1 MKNFLLLVLTTIS
14 IASFAQNFQYLGS
27 YTSNGTPLYFEPSDV
42 VSQETLDLV
51 SNSLPE
57 NYPVPT
63 YNPQYISSGYD
74 TDLIIDALADVWVTF
89 VSEGAGYKNVLG
101 FYTYDLNNPL
111 TTAPTAAQITIIFP
125 NVSAQGSGGSLLAGN
140 KVKIGTFPAGTGI
153 GWVLLANG
161 WNGSQVTNGLWRLF
175 SNPNF
180 NPEADV
186 NLRNHNVLLNDPENE
201 RIILGF
207 EDIRRDY
214 SNCDQDFNDAIF
226 YVSANP
232 YTALRTVNVADV
244 SSATDIS
251 SANNGGLE
259 SEGSLATLIANR
271 NFKRVKENTFVDK
284 KQLQTKFDESSKTKS
299 RNSNTTNTQTLE
311 SYFPTTGM
319 FGTETAFVSS
329 PIDLIQITNAE
340 EVFSVDY
347 YQGTNRV
354 SAALATKTTGQI
366 YNHTKVICDR
376 LNDSSLEDVR
386 TVMLNG
392 YEIVMAKL
400 KRANGDVEYTLSF
413 SIEELNNQ
421 NKIHS
426 YWNIGQYPTGNFT
439 NFQIWGATMGQ
450 VSNVANYIINQFN
463 QQNTVVEEVVSSRV
477 PTVFVKK
484 GNYKDGKINLTIVN
498 KSGATSLVFNGNKK
512 ITELGNIVNTTFSNT
527 ISSDYLSEIQL
538 DVNNLFDIGFT
549 IVGNNSPQQDA
560 LYLADGPWGID
571 FAEAETTISS
581 FQITNPTT
589 TVQNGIYNIERN
601 ASVEGQVKGT
611 VNLFRNILPGELL
624 FDASNYSSVQFSVQ
638 NSLPVEVVLVTENTT
653 NWNDRLRFQ
662 IPANA
667 TINEVVIAFQNFT
680 SPNGASYNNEKI
692 RGFVFSIIGNYSQF
706 QPFTLNVSNL
716 RLSQN
721 SALSTNEFEANITNT
736 IYNYPNPFSSE
747 TTIVLSNEASSAN
760 VQLIDVT
767 GRVVYQETLGV
778 TNKNEIKFKNMS
790 TPKGIYIFLIRT
802 NTTEVYTRKC
812 IIK

>member
-1 MKNFLLLVLTTIS
+1 MKKILLLVLTTITLS
-14 IASFAQNFQYLGS
+14 TFAQNFQYLGA
-27 YTSNGTPLYFEPSDV
+27 YTLDGTPLYFVTSDI
-42 VSQETLDLV
+42 VSQETLTLV

-74 TDLIIDALADVWVTF
+74 TDLNIVALADVWVTF

-101 FYTYDLNNPL
+101 FYTYDLLNPP
-111 TTAPTAAQITIIFP
+111 TTAPTAEQITIIFP
-125 NVSAQGSGGSLLAGN
+125 NVSAQGSGGSLLTGN

-153 GWVLLANG
+153 GWVLLSNG

-175 SNPNF
+175 SNPSF
-180 NPEADV
+180 NPETDP
-186 NLRNHNVLLNDPENE
+186 NLRNHNVLLNDPDNE

-207 EDIRRDY
+207 EDINRD
-214 SNCDQDFNDAIF
+214 SPSCDNDFNDAVF
-226 YVSANP
+226 YVTANP
-232 YTALRTVNVADV
+232 YAALRTENVADV

-271 NFKRVKENTFVDK
+271 NFKRVKENSFADK
-284 KQLQTKFDESSKTKS
+284 KQLQTTFDETLKTQNRSSNAS
-299 RNSNTTNTQTLE
+299 ATQSLD

-386 TVMLNG
+386 TIMLNG

-400 KRANGDVEYTLSF
+400 KRANGDIEYALSF
-413 SIEELNNQ
+413 SIQELSTI

-426 YWNIGQYPTGNFT
+426 YWNIGQYPTGNYT

-450 VSNVANYIINQFN
+450 VSSVANFIINQFN
-463 QQNTVVEEVVSSRV
+463 QQSTLIEDDVLNRI

-498 KSGATSLVFNGNKK
+498 KSGATSLAFNGNKK

-527 ISSDYLSEIQL
+527 ISSAYLSEVHL
-538 DVNNLFDIGFT
+538 DINNLFDIGFT
-549 IVGNNSPQQDA
+549 IVGNNSSQQDA

-571 FAEAETTISS
+571 FAEEETTISS
-581 FQITNPTT
+581 FQITNPSTI
-589 TVQNGIYNIERN
+589 VESGIYNIERN
-601 ASVEGQVKGT
+601 ASVVGQVKGT
-611 VNLFRNILPGELL
+611 ANLFRNILPGELL
-624 FDASNYSSVQFSVQ
+624 FDATDYSSVQFSIQ
-638 NSLPVEVVLVTENTT
+638 NSLAVEVILVTENTT

-662 IPANA
+662 IPENA
-667 TINEVVIAFQNFT
+667 SMSDVLIAFQNFT

-692 RGFVFSIIGNYSQF
+692 RGFVFSVIGNYSQF
-706 QPFTLNVSNL
+706 QPFALNVSNM

-721 SALSTNEFEANITNT
+721 STLSTYEFESITANT
-736 IYNYPNPFSSE
+736 IYNYPNPFSNE
-747 TTIVLSNEASSAN
+747 TTIVLSNEASKAN
-760 VQLIDVT
+760 IQLIDVM
-767 GRVVYQETLGV
+767 GRIVQ
-778 TNKNEIKFKNMS
+778 NKSYEVNNFKQIKFINENA
-790 TPKGIYIFLIRT
+790 PKGIYFMLVTTDTNQKYQQKVIIR
-802 NTTEVYTRKC
+802 
-812 IIK
+812 